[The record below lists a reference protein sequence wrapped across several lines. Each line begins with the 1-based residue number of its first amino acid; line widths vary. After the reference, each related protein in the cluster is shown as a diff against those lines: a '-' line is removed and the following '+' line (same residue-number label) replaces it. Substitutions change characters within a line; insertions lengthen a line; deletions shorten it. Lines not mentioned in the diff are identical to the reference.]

1 MKITTMLHIYEEAA
15 RCLLCEEAP
24 CTRACAHGDPARAI
38 RAIRFDNARNIGRWV
53 ADCSPED
60 LRNASKLASITIVL
74 SVLRNFCRQRN
85 YRRR

>member
-38 RAIRFDNARNIGRWV
+38 RAIRFDNARNIG
-53 ADCSPED
+53 
-60 LRNASKLASITIVL
+60 
-74 SVLRNFCRQRN
+74 
-85 YRRR
+85 